1 MKANQNIQTCGIC
14 FRSIKTKN
22 DKIVDHGFK
31 MRGGR
36 MGNCRGSRNLSFEI
50 TKKPAQIYLSELRN
64 TKIRNEAEYINTRV
78 TYGYADKNGVNIQS
92 ARPNITRRQGNEI
105 SEAGSIL
112 NHNRYKTSLILN
124 KLKNYKTGRA

>member
-1 MKANQNIQTCGIC
+1 MKTCGIC
-14 FRSIKTKN
+14 FRSIKTKD

-36 MGNCRGSRNLSFEI
+36 MGTCRGSRNLSFEI

-64 TKIRNEAEYINTRV
+64 TKVINEAEYINKRV
-78 TYGYADKNGVNIQS
+78 TYGYADKNGVNIKS
-92 ARPNITRRQGNEI
+92 ARPDITRRQGNEI

-112 NHNRYKTSLILN
+112 NHNRYKTSLLLN
-124 KLKNYKTGRA
+124 KLKNYKTGREHNENT